1 MPASPLP
8 WRFWVDR
15 GGTFT
20 DVVALAPDGRL
31 QVRKVLSEQPDTPG
45 DPAVRAMQALLE
57 LEASADAVI
66 SELRLGTTVAT
77 NALLEGAGDPV
88 LLLTNQGLAD
98 VLRIGDQHR
107 SDLFALQLE
116 SPPFLATAVE
126 EVQGRL
132 NPDGLEVTPL
142 QLDGDL
148 ERRLRAHHRQGL
160 RSCAIALMHAWRY
173 PDHERR
179 LDALARAIGFTTVVC
194 SHQVCALP
202 RLVPRGQTTLV
213 EAAVARPLFAYL
225 DQVQRALGPATRMRV
240 MTSSGAL
247 QSLSN
252 LQAKDTILSGPAGGM
267 VGAVAVAHQ
276 AGFGQKPLVGF
287 DMGGTSTDVFC
298 LPAGASDQAWERRP
312 ETEVAGLR
320 LLAPRLPIHTVAAG
334 GGSMI
339 ARNGDRL
346 MVGPR
351 SAGADPGPA
360 CYRRGGPLTVTDANL
375 LLGRLQVQGFP
386 AVFGPEANQLP
397 DRQVVCEQFA
407 ALAADLKRTPE
418 QLAEGALELA
428 VETMAAAIEQVSLAR
443 GHDIRGGVLVAY
455 GGAAGQLACRLA
467 RSLGL
472 DQVLFHPLA
481 GVLSAYGMGQARQ
494 RQWRQGAVRCA
505 LEQQWMPALKQQLH
519 AALADAEHQ
528 LLADGDGC
536 HGGLERQIALELRAP
551 ESEQGLLVAL
561 PALEEGATVQL
572 PALTVLEDAFA
583 SLHQQ
588 RFGFVPQRQGPL
600 VVERFEVEVRAPSL
614 LASVAQDRDVLPADQ
629 PVGVSRPS
637 LSPQPSPFRQP
648 SSSLQPS
655 SVTMHCPTQ
664 GWCSVPLWHRYQ
676 LKTGDLLEGP
686 ALIQESTGCI
696 VLDPGWCARC
706 LPGGELL
713 LEVQT
718 GNAAP
723 ADFASS
729 LEDAQTPVDPVDLSL
744 FHHRFM
750 VIAER
755 MGERLRQTSRSV
767 NIRERLDFSC
777 ALFDRDGALVANAP
791 HIPVHL
797 GSMGDAVVDLLAQV
811 ADGVVPQLQPGDV
824 VISNDPFHGGTH
836 LPDITAITPVFVGA
850 EAPRFFVASRGH
862 HADVGGLTPG
872 SMPPFSQ
879 HIQQEGLRLRHW
891 PLVRAGRLDR
901 EAWARRLAQESM
913 PPRAPELL
921 LADLHAQVAANRHG
935 VDLLEGLVNREG
947 LERVSRYMQHV
958 QDHAAAAVEALLP
971 GLVDRRFEV
980 MLDNGAKLQLDL
992 QIDQEQRRAHLDFS
1006 GSSPQ
1011 GTHNFHAP
1019 LAVTKAAVLYVMRC
1033 LVEEPIP
1040 LNAGCFRPLRL
1051 TVPAGSLLNPV
1062 APAAVVAGNVETSQA
1077 LCNLLFAALGVMA
1090 AAQGTMN
1097 NLSFGNARYQYYET
1111 IAGGTGAGQG
1121 FAGVSGLQCH
1131 MTNSRLTDPESLE
1144 QRFPVRLECFRRRL
1158 GSGGL
1163 GRWPGGDGLE
1173 RTLRFLEPMTVGVL
1187 SSSRHI
1193 PPFGLVGGRDG
1204 LCGCNQIIRADG
1216 THELLPGCV
1225 QLEVLAGD
1233 CLTLATPGGGGWG
1246 LPECP

>member
-1 MPASPLP
+1 MTE

-20 DVVALAPDGRL
+20 DLVALAPDGRL
-31 QVRKVLSEQPDTPG
+31 LVRKVLSEQPDTPG
-45 DPAVRAMQALLE
+45 DPAVRALKALLAV
-57 LEASADAVI
+57 EASGDATI
-66 SELRLGTTVAT
+66 EELRLGTTVAT

-88 LLLTNQGLAD
+88 LLLTNEGLAD

-107 SDLFALQLE
+107 PDLFALQLQ

-126 EVQGRL
+126 ELQGRL
-132 NPDGLEVTPL
+132 DPEGGEVMPL
-142 QLDGDL
+142 VLDGAL
-148 ERRLRAHHRQGL
+148 EERLRAHHRQGV
-160 RSCAIALMHAWRY
+160 RSCAIALMHAWRH

-179 LDALARAIGFTTVVC
+179 LEAFVRGIGFTTVVC
-194 SHQVCALP
+194 SHQVAPLP

-225 DQVQRALGPATRMRV
+225 QQVQQALGVATRMRV

-247 QSLSN
+247 QSMGSL
-252 LQAKDTILSGPAGGM
+252 LAKDTILSGPAGGM
-267 VGAVAVAHQ
+267 VGAVAVARR
-276 AGFGQKPLVGF
+276 AGFKQEPLVGF

-298 LPAGASDQAWERRP
+298 LPAGASDQAWERSP
-312 ETEVAGLR
+312 ETEVAGLQ

-334 GGSMI
+334 GGSI
-339 ARNGDRL
+339 ITRDGDRL
-346 MVGPR
+346 IVGPR

-360 CYRRGGPLTVTDANL
+360 CYRRGGPLTITDANL
-375 LLGRLQVQGFP
+375 LLGRLQVEGFP
-386 AVFGPEANQLP
+386 AVFGPKANQPP
-397 DRQVVCEQFA
+397 DSQVVRDQFA
-407 ALAADLKRTPE
+407 ALACALKRTPE
-418 QLAEGALELA
+418 QLAEGALDLA

-443 GHDIRGGVLVAY
+443 GHDIRKGVLVAY

-472 DQVLFHPLA
+472 DQVLLHPLA

-494 RQWRQGAVRCA
+494 RQWRQGAVRRS
-505 LEQQWMPALKQQLH
+505 LDSSLLPALTQQLE
-519 AALADAEHQ
+519 AALADAEQQ
-528 LLADGDGC
+528 LQADGDGC
-536 HGGLERQIALELRAP
+536 SGGLERQIALELRDP
-551 ESEQGLLVAL
+551 DSEQGLLVAL
-561 PALEEGATVQL
+561 PALVEGATVHV
-572 PALTVLEDAFA
+572 PPCTVLEDAFA
-583 SLHQQ
+583 ALHQQ
-588 RFGFVPQRQGPL
+588 RFGFVPQRQVPL
-600 VVERFEVEVRAPSL
+600 VVERFEVEVLAPAL
-614 LASVAQDRDVLPADQ
+614 LASLAQGQDIRL
-629 PVGVSRPS
+629 SEEPS
-637 LSPQPSPFRQP
+637 SPQQP
-648 SSSLQPS
+648 K
-655 SVTMHCPTQ
+655 SVTMHCPGR
-664 GWCSVPLWHRYQ
+664 GWCSVPLWHRHQ
-676 LKTGDLLEGP
+676 LREGQRLEGP
-686 ALIQESTGCI
+686 ALIQEPTGCI
-696 VLDPGWCARC
+696 VLDPGWWARC
-706 LPGGELL
+706 LPGGELV
-713 LEVQT
+713 LEAQA
-718 GNAAP
+718 GG
-723 ADFASS
+723 DASS
-729 LEDAQTPVDPVDLSL
+729 SAAQVEPISDLQTRVDPVDLSL

-777 ALFDRDGALVANAP
+777 ALFDADGALVANAP

-811 ADGVVPQLQPGDV
+811 EEGAVPPLQPGDV

-850 EAPRFFVASRGH
+850 GTPRFFVASRGH

-891 PLVRAGRLDR
+891 PLVRAGQLDR
-901 EAWARRLAQESM
+901 QSWAGRLAQEPI

-921 LADLHAQVAANRHG
+921 LADLQAQVAANRLG
-935 VDLLEGLVNREG
+935 VELLEALVAREG
-947 LERVSRYMQHV
+947 QERVSRYMHHV

-971 GLVDRRFEV
+971 GLEDRSFQV
-980 MLDNGAKLQLDL
+980 VLDNGARLQLDL
-992 QIDQEQRRAHLDFS
+992 QVDRDNRRAHLDFS
-1006 GSSPQ
+1006 GSSAQ

-1040 LNAGCFRPLRL
+1040 LNSGCFRPLTL
-1051 TVPAGSLLNPV
+1051 TVPTGSLLNPTT
-1062 APAAVVAGNVETSQA
+1062 PAAVVAGNVETSQA

-1097 NLSFGNARYQYYET
+1097 NLSFGNERYQYYET

-1131 MTNSRLTDPESLE
+1131 MTNSRLTDPEILE
-1144 QRFPVRLECFRRRL
+1144 QRFPVRLERFGHRR
-1158 GSGGL
+1158 GSGGA
-1163 GRWPGGDGLE
+1163 GRWSGGDGLE
-1173 RTLRFLEPMTVGVL
+1173 RTFRFLEAMTVGVL
-1187 SSSRHI
+1187 SGSRQI
-1193 PPFGLVGGRDG
+1193 APFGLAGGGDG
-1204 LCGCNQIIRADG
+1204 ACGRNQLTRADG
-1216 THELLPGCV
+1216 TVQVLPGCV

-1233 CLTLATPGGGGWG
+1233 CLTIATPGGGGWG
-1246 LPECP
+1246 VQVCP